1 MLRCSVIKRLRLLFF
16 PLSVW
21 VLFPTSA
28 VSQIVPGPVNNPGDG
43 RVAEWMYGEHI
54 APIAKIPF
62 TAKAELET
70 VNQLPDGMLIT
81 HKTFNVIARDS
92 LGRTHNE
99 ARRWIDP
106 ATGEEPK
113 LIRIELYDPTT
124 QTRTT
129 AFPLTRTARQ
139 WSGAPAAF
147 QPAQQVVAAKP
158 ETSSENIGTDAIE
171 GIPVR
176 GARVSQTY
184 KPGALGNDRPLTIV
198 TESWYSEDLQINLM
212 TKRTDPRFGVQTVRV
227 TELVRQEP
235 DASLFAVPADYKLVN
250 ETLPGQQSGPA
261 TTAGETST
269 GSGALPNGVF
279 RAGVNGTTV
288 PVCIYCPPPA
298 YTDQARA
305 AKYNGSFV
313 LRIIVTADGRAEN
326 VTVGKGP
333 GLGLEESAIEAVS
346 KWRFKPAHGPDGN
359 PVATLVPVEVTF
371 RLR

>member
-1 MLRCSVIKRLRLLFF
+1 
-16 PLSVW
+16 
-21 VLFPTSA
+21 
-28 VSQIVPGPVNNPGDG
+28 
-43 RVAEWMYGEHI
+43 
-54 APIAKIPF
+54 
-62 TAKAELET
+62 
-70 VNQLPDGMLIT
+70 LPDGMLIT
-81 HKTFNVIARDS
+81 HKTYNLIARDS
-92 LGRTHNE
+92 AGRTHNQ

-124 QTRTT
+124 RTRTT
-129 AFPLTRTARQ
+129 AFPLTKVARQ
-139 WSGAPAAF
+139 WSGSPPVF

-158 ETSSENIGTDAIE
+158 ETSSENIGTDTIE

-176 GARVSQTY
+176 GVRVSQTY
-184 KPGALGNDRPLTIV
+184 KPGVLGNDRPLTVV
-198 TESWYSEDLQINLM
+198 TESWYSEELKINLL

-227 TELVRQEP
+227 TELARQEP
-235 DASLFAVPADYKLVN
+235 DASLFTIPADYKLVN
-250 ETLPGQQSGPA
+250 ESLPGQQSGPA
-261 TTAGETST
+261 TMAGDTTT

-279 RAGVNGTTV
+279 RAGVNGTTI
-288 PVCIYCPPPA
+288 PVCIYCPSPS

-326 VTVGKGP
+326 VTVAKGP
-333 GLGLEESAIEAVS
+333 GLGLEESAIETVK
-346 KWRFKPAHGPDGN
+346 KWRFKPALGPDGN